1 MKYNQDHVK
10 YFNAILQTS
19 EEFIQQNIAIVFKD
33 FTNKNFTFENA
44 YAAYASCG
52 FQDGIF
58 Y

>member
-44 YAAYASCG
+44 YASCG